1 MGNTNAADEAAL
13 LPEPEDSHAPP
24 PFYRTSDWWTFAVT
38 SLLIFIGYLLT
49 LSPDVTLDDSGEL
62 ATASMWA
69 AVPNPPGHPFWT
81 VLTWLFTKL
90 VPVSTVAYQVAL
102 ASAVAAALACGL
114 VALMVSRGSR
124 MMIEGIASLK
134 DIDRQRQDAVCAV
147 AGFVG
152 ATLLGFTGVVWSQ
165 AVIVQTYA
173 LSLFFLVVTLAILL
187 RWVYAPNQR
196 RYIYWV
202 ACLFGIC
209 ITSHQLLIVAAM
221 GLEIAI
227 IAGEP
232 KLGRDLLG
240 VNCLCW
246 LAMLCLKLSRVISLF
261 DSVTHMVFV
270 IFNGVGV
277 LSLLGLVA
285 LIFKTRGLFTEW
297 KSVLIMVGLWFAGVS
312 FYFYLPLASMTNPPM
327 NWGYPRTV
335 EGFWHVLSRGQY
347 DKCNPADFIRDPG
360 RMLDESF
367 MYFSSAA
374 EEFTP
379 VCLLIAVVPFLFFLK
394 MQKRERGWMIGMAG
408 IFLCLSLLLT
418 DLLNPTRE
426 RQTSSLVK
434 VFFASSY
441 VPIAIWIGCGFALAG
456 AWLAAHY
463 QRVQLGWVLA
473 LFTVTPLASVVSHWA
488 DSEQRGHLFG
498 FWFGHDMFSP
508 PFHIYPEMER
518 NAVLFGGT
526 DPGRFCPT
534 YMIFCESFSPPR
546 KRIDPQFDRRDVYVL
561 TQNALADN
569 TYLDYI
575 RAQYNRSTQIDPPF
589 FQNFLSGSLPGIF
602 HGPTRMFAFLDDVF
616 EGLGATVEKRR
627 RTGTSWFT
635 PDQITQPQSLAAT
648 LRKSDHQTPLSSFLY
663 GKLSADTQHLVD
675 TSTDDAALRRALSK
689 DFTAILADGNIYDP
703 KRFQDV
709 KLPPLIENAAA
720 SPTLLPNNIIRLNR
734 RMLEDAY
741 PGQMTRS
748 LGGLYPDTEI
758 ITPTPDDSAD
768 CFNDYLSD
776 AQRRLTHDSQFP
788 NEPRQIKPGEDLHMD
803 RDRVEVSGQV
813 AVMSINGLL
822 TKVIFDKNPLHEFY
836 LEESFPLDWM
846 YSHLTPFG
854 IIMKINRQPVPEIT
868 QEIVDKDHA
877 FWDQFS
883 VRTIGNWIT
892 YDTTVK
898 QVCDWAQDVYLRHD
912 FHSFTG
918 DRKFVHDDDAQKAFS
933 KLRSSI
939 GSSIYQWRSR
949 EANSKNPIE
958 RARVTR
964 EAEFAFKQALAY
976 CPYSPEAVFHFMDL
990 LLSQN
995 RVDEALLILR
1005 TCHKLDPYN
1014 SQISDWIDQL
1024 SRDKLSNPNDDPNA
1038 LMELANRYLRASDL
1052 VKSEQVLQR
1061 LATVMPNNSEALY
1074 NLAVIQAH
1082 RGETSLAV
1090 ASLQKCLTLNAAE
1103 IVKDPKV
1110 INLRQHLFQDQNF
1123 VEFRGTPEFKTAFA
1137 TNR

>member
-1 MGNTNAADEAAL
+1 
-13 LPEPEDSHAPP
+13 
-24 PFYRTSDWWTFAVT
+24 
-38 SLLIFIGYLLT
+38 
-49 LSPDVTLDDSGEL
+49 
-62 ATASMWA
+62 
-69 AVPNPPGHPFWT
+69 
-81 VLTWLFTKL
+81 
-90 VPVSTVAYQVAL
+90 
-102 ASAVAAALACGL
+102 
-114 VALMVSRGSR
+114 
-124 MMIEGIASLK
+124 
-134 DIDRQRQDAVCAV
+134 
-147 AGFVG
+147 
-152 ATLLGFTGVVWSQ
+152 
-165 AVIVQTYA
+165 
-173 LSLFFLVVTLAILL
+173 
-187 RWVYAPNQR
+187 
-196 RYIYWV
+196 
-202 ACLFGIC
+202 
-209 ITSHQLLIVAAM
+209 
-221 GLEIAI
+221 
-227 IAGEP
+227 
-232 KLGRDLLG
+232 
-240 VNCLCW
+240 
-246 LAMLCLKLSRVISLF
+246 
-261 DSVTHMVFV
+261 
-270 IFNGVGV
+270 
-277 LSLLGLVA
+277 
-285 LIFKTRGLFTEW
+285 
-297 KSVLIMVGLWFAGVS
+297 
-312 FYFYLPLASMTNPPM
+312 
-327 NWGYPRTV
+327 
-335 EGFWHVLSRGQY
+335 
-347 DKCNPADFIRDPG
+347 
-360 RMLDESF
+360 
-367 MYFSSAA
+367 
-374 EEFTP
+374 
-379 VCLLIAVVPFLFFLK
+379 
-394 MQKRERGWMIGMAG
+394 
-408 IFLCLSLLLT
+408 
-418 DLLNPTRE
+418 
-426 RQTSSLVK
+426 
-434 VFFASSY
+434 
-441 VPIAIWIGCGFALAG
+441 
-456 AWLAAHY
+456 
-463 QRVQLGWVLA
+463 
-473 LFTVTPLASVVSHWA
+473 
-488 DSEQRGHLFG
+488 
-498 FWFGHDMFSP
+498 
-508 PFHIYPEMER
+508 
-518 NAVLFGGT
+518 
-526 DPGRFCPT
+526 
-534 YMIFCESFSPPR
+534 
-546 KRIDPQFDRRDVYVL
+546 
-561 TQNALADN
+561 
-569 TYLDYI
+569 
-575 RAQYNRSTQIDPPF
+575 
-589 FQNFLSGSLPGIF
+589 
-602 HGPTRMFAFLDDVF
+602 
-616 EGLGATVEKRR
+616 
-627 RTGTSWFT
+627 
-635 PDQITQPQSLAAT
+635 
-648 LRKSDHQTPLSSFLY
+648 
-663 GKLSADTQHLVD
+663 
-675 TSTDDAALRRALSK
+675 
-689 DFTAILADGNIYDP
+689 
-703 KRFQDV
+703 
-709 KLPPLIENAAA
+709 
-720 SPTLLPNNIIRLNR
+720 
-734 RMLEDAY
+734 MLEEAY
-741 PGQMTRS
+741 PDAIVRS
-748 LGGLYPDTEI
+748 LGGIYPDTEI